1 MSQAKKSV
9 ARRTF
14 LVGLLT
20 GAGAAAALGS
30 LPKRATARRDKE
42 LAQAGTASKP
52 ILYRRTKD
60 VERYYKT
67 LYT

>member
-1 MSQAKKSV
+1 MSRSKTSV

-30 LPKRATARRDKE
+30 IPKKVVAKKE
-42 LAQAGTASKP
+42 HESGQAGVAIQP
-52 ILYRRTKD
+52 ILYRRTKE

>member
-30 LPKRATARRDKE
+30 IPKKAAAKKDKE
-42 LAQAGTASKP
+42 LARAGAASQP
-52 ILYRRTKD
+52 ILYRRTQD

>member
-20 GAGAAAALGS
+20 GAGAVAALSSVPKKAAAKKEKGLA
-30 LPKRATARRDKE
+30 RA
-42 LAQAGTASKP
+42 GASIQP
-52 ILYRRTKD
+52 ILYRRTKE

>member
-1 MSQAKKSV
+1 MSQSKKSV

-20 GAGAAAALGS
+20 GAGAVAALSSVPKKAAA
-30 LPKRATARRDKE
+30 KRDGE
-42 LAQAGTASKP
+42 LAQAGPAPKP

>member
-1 MSQAKKSV
+1 MSQSKTSV

-30 LPKRATARRDKE
+30 IPKKAAAKKDHE
-42 LAQAGTASKP
+42 LAQGGATIQP
-52 ILYRRTKD
+52 ILYRRTKE